1 MRARRPMFVVS
12 TSQQLKVHSELHP
25 LQAEAHM

>member
-1 MRARRPMFVVS
+1 MFVVS